1 MGFFGSGLVNYEK
14 PYSGWSSWEAI
25 YEKIDETYPERS
37 YTGTRNTIN
46 TTRWLIWSF
55 YTSLVSDSSR
65 HLVEIS
71 GGFGEVGKVHV
82 PKWWGLQQNLD
93 GDLWGFKCLNSICIR
108 IFGDVVRHFIVTISS
123 ISQHVCC
130 GTQIEKELQIDGTCG
145 KLRDA
150 YKAGYSVSLKPLW
163 FHKLKKQVQCMNLD
177 RQDVLMFFATCE
189 VVEPVCQVLKYWDS
203 QHQSSWLYTQRL
215 QVYPHHGP
223 LDFGT
228 KKGILRFL
236 FYFFVFF
243 VRVGFTEVIVLKC
256 RWSPCSPN
264 KNKLSQVF
272 GAWWNMKTWRHAG
285 SDMDSSAGTKLGY
298 MKAPKNTTLEKYLNI
313 SFPPPIRKQKK
324 STWSLWIVSV
334 FVWQICL
341 L

>member
-1 MGFFGSGLVNYEK
+1 MFQDWNRFWTSSKWKTGQRLLQGVGFLKVFLCPWRVISCNFPLPWWGSWGPGWWTMKNHIQDGRVEK
-14 PYSGWSSWEAI
+14 QFTKKLMRLTQKGHI
-25 YEKIDETYPERS
+25 QVQK
-37 YTGTRNTIN
+37 NTIN
-46 TTRWLIWSF
+46 TTTWLIWSF
-55 YTSLVSDSSR
+55 YTSFVSDSSR

-71 GGFGEVGKVHV
+71 GGFGEVCKVHV

-150 YKAGYSVSLKPLW
+150 YQAGYSVSLKPLW

-203 QHQSSWLYTQRL
+203 QHQSSWQYTQRL
-215 QVYPHHGP
+215 QVYPRHGP

-228 KKGILRFL
+228 KKGILRFW
-236 FYFFVFF
+236 FYFFAFF
-243 VRVGFTEVIVLKC
+243 VGWVL
-256 RWSPCSPN
+256 
-264 KNKLSQVF
+264 L
-272 GAWWNMKTWRHAG
+272 
-285 SDMDSSAGTKLGY
+285 
-298 MKAPKNTTLEKYLNI
+298 
-313 SFPPPIRKQKK
+313 K
-324 STWSLWIVSV
+324 S
-334 FVWQICL
+334 
-341 L
+341 